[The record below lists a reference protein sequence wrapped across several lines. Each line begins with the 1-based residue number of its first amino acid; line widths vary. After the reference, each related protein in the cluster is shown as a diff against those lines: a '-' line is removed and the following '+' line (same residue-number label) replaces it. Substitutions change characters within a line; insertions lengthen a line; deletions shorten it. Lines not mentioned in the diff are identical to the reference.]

1 MKFKKYLFFIH
12 IWVLNPILNILPWF
26 WIDIFY
32 DNQSHIGNAMHH
44 PLYLFLWAIS
54 SAWGFYKMSILY
66 WQKRKF
72 SYVSILHRFLCI
84 GMPVS
89 CLIPYQLQNA
99 GWLNDLHIWLAIGCV
114 GGFIVEWLY
123 YFYKQMLLISYEKIL
138 VLVFVFCTFLLFV
151 PGHITSAAQTSFS
164 LLVNITL
171 YQLVFSDNHDKISA

>member
-1 MKFKKYLFFIH
+1 
-12 IWVLNPILNILPWF
+12 
-26 WIDIFY
+26 
-32 DNQSHIGNAMHH
+32 
-44 PLYLFLWAIS
+44 
-54 SAWGFYKMSILY
+54 
-66 WQKRKF
+66 
-72 SYVSILHRFLCI
+72 
-84 GMPVS
+84 MPVS

-138 VLVFVFCTFLLFV
+138 VLVFVFCTFLLFM

-171 YQLVFSDNHDKISA
+171 YQLVFSGNHDKISA